1 MIKLL
6 GLTGKKRSGKNYT
19 ATIIRKVAEPEIQ
32 VIELSF
38 ASALKKEVAS
48 FLAIDIA
55 ELEGENK
62 EEYRTLLQWWGTDYR
77 RNKYGDNYWIDRMD
91 EAVQRIKQPS
101 WLQWA
106 KELFGSKPKNIVIV
120 ITDVRFPN
128 EAEYV
133 INNGGCLW
141 HVVNPDQTEDANSLH
156 ASETAMDKYPHYPT
170 TLINKR
176 DNEIPYTIRIKEML
190 HFYGF
195 LDY

>member
-1 MIKLL
+1 MINIL

-19 ATIIRKVAEPEIQ
+19 ATIIKKIAEPEIQ

-48 FLAIDIA
+48 FLAIDVA
-55 ELEGENK
+55 ELEGDNK

-91 EAVQRIKQPS
+91 EDVQRIKQLS
-101 WLQWA
+101 FLQWA
-106 KELFGSKPKNIVIV
+106 KGLFGIKPKNILIV

-128 EAEYV
+128 EANYV
-133 INNGGCLW
+133 TNNGGCLW
-141 HVVNPDQTEDANSLH
+141 QVVNPDQTEDANSLH
-156 ASETAMDKYPHYPT
+156 ASETALDTYQDRVT
-170 TLINKR
+170 TITNKHG
-176 DNEIPYTIRIKEML
+176 NEILYTARIKEML
-190 HFYGF
+190 NLYGL